1 MTPRETSKDLP
12 GDSKLFSRITTMTI
26 TNELRFG
33 IAKATCDTAD
43 LSFAA
48 QKVCY
53 RRRGCRLSWD
63 FRLSRREK
71 NDWREGRKEERSVAW
86 FNVFVISANSP
97 TASWERLCDG
107 QTWFTMRKLKI
118 DEERPV
124 FLRTRHILFPEIIRP
139 VISCQRHQDCIAR
152 PILLAMKSRVKPRL
166 SKQRKTPKFYLLF
179 LCLYL
184 ITIH

>member
-1 MTPRETSKDLP
+1 MNWDSAPRRPRAIQPIFLSRHKRCATVVADAACVET
-12 GDSKLFSRITTMTI
+12 F
-26 TNELRFG
+26 
-33 IAKATCDTAD
+33 
-43 LSFAA
+43 
-48 QKVCY
+48 
-53 RRRGCRLSWD
+53 D
-63 FRLSRREK
+63 FRGERK

-152 PILLAMKSRVKPRL
+152 PILLAMKSRVKPRSSRNREKI
-166 SKQRKTPKFYLLF
+166 SKFHVLL
-179 LCLYL
+179 LCLHFTRIQFKRVAL
-184 ITIH
+184 MNSPQFG

>member
-1 MTPRETSKDLP
+1 
-12 GDSKLFSRITTMTI
+12 MTI

-33 IAKATCDTAD
+33 IGEGHVRYSRSFFAT
-43 LSFAA
+43 

-53 RRRGCRLSWD
+53 RRRGRRLSWD

-139 VISCQRHQDCIAR
+139 VISCQRHRDCIAR
-152 PILLAMKSRVKPRL
+152 PILLGYEISRETTSHVETRE
-166 SKQRKTPKFYLLF
+166 KTPKFHLF
-179 LCLYL
+179 F
-184 ITIH
+184 IP